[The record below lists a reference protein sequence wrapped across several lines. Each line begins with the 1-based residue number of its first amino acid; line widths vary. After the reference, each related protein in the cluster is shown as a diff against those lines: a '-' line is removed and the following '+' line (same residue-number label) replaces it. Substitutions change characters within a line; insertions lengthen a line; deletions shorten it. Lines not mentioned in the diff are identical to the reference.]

1 MTRAVALIG
10 ATVGSALVLAAC
22 GSSAGLIPASNA
34 TTISNDLSTLATA
47 LANHSCGSANAA
59 LDRVDV
65 DINALPSSVNEKLI
79 SNLVK
84 GYFDLANHVPSQC
97 RSQTSS
103 STTPKGTSG
112 TSTGTTGT
120 STGTTGTST
129 GTTGTSTG
137 TTGTSTGT
145 TGTSTGTTTPTGP
158 TGTSIG
164 PGGGSQAPTGS
175 SGTGTTGASTDTD
188 TDNAGGAASGD

>member
-1 MTRAVALIG
+1 MRRAVALIG

-34 TTISNDLSTLATA
+34 TTISNDLSMLATA
-47 LANHSCGSANAA
+47 LANHSCDSANAA

-65 DINALPSSVNEKLI
+65 DINALPSSVNQKLVG
-79 SNLVK
+79 NLVK

-97 RSQTSS
+97 RSQTSG
-103 STTPKGTSG
+103 STTPPSKGNSGTSG
-112 TSTGTTGT
+112 TSTGATGTSTGTSGTSTGATGT

-129 GTTGTSTG
+129 GTTS
-137 TTGTSTGT
+137 
-145 TGTSTGTTTPTGP
+145 PTGP

-164 PGGGSQAPTGS
+164 PGGGSQAPTGD
-175 SGTGTTGASTDTD
+175 SGTGTTGASTD
-188 TDNAGGAASGD
+188 NAGGAASGD

>member
-120 STGTTGTST
+120 STGTT
-129 GTTGTSTG
+129 
-137 TTGTSTGT
+137 
-145 TGTSTGTTTPTGP
+145 TPTGP

-188 TDNAGGAASGD
+188 TDTDNAGGAASGD